1 MHVRGFL
8 ADDEAVSP
16 TIGIV
21 LMVAVTVILAAVIGA
36 FVLGMG
42 DYLAPPTPNTQLSAS
57 QTTENIAQ
65 GEIVVAISHRAGNN
79 LDAENVRVTVNGQQ
93 AYEFKGAYGANEEI
107 QPVWSDVDR
116 ISAGSSS
123 AIVAYSDQDPSNVDY
138 WNEGRNLE
146 SGDTVRVTW
155 TARGASVT
163 LLTREVR

>member
-1 MHVRGFL
+1 MHVQGFL

-42 DYLAPPTPNTQLSAS
+42 DHLAPPTPNTQLSAS
-57 QTTENIAQ
+57 QTTENIDQ
-65 GEIVVAISHRAGNN
+65 GEIVVVISHRAGNN
-79 LDAENVRVTVNGQQ
+79 LDAVNVRVAVNGEQ
-93 AYEFKGAYGANEEI
+93 AYEFAGSDRSTNSDI
-107 QPVWSDVDR
+107 QPVWEDADR
-116 ISAGSSS
+116 ITAGSSS
-123 AIVAYSDQDPSNVDY
+123 TIVAYDLDGNQDTWENAKP
-138 WNEGRNLE
+138 LE

-155 TARGASVT
+155 TARGASTT